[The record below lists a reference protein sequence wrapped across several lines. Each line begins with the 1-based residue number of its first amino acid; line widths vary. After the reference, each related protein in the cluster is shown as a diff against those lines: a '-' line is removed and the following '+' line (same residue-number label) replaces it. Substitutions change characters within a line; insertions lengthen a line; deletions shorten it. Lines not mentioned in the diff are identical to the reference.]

1 MIQTALFFVLGF
13 LSAAFIALL
22 VAPAIWRRAVAL
34 TRKRVEASVP
44 LSLDEIQADKDRM
57 RAEFAMST
65 RRLEMSVKQ
74 FREKATQQIVEINRN
89 REDLKRIVDERDAK
103 DAAVAELE
111 ARAAELR
118 TELKE
123 REKDLQRTSER
134 LAAQERLAEERAFE
148 IDKLGRMYEEASFS
162 ASTRQIEMV
171 AQESKLDDLSDSAAK
186 LRGERKEADRR
197 IRELVEETK
206 ALRQSLRAESKK
218 STGLE
223 SKIERLQKSLDERE
237 EAMARQQGDVTRLR
251 EQLAE
256 GKKTRGRADDEAA
269 ALRERC
275 AALEGELAERV
286 EELSRLMASANQGD
300 VEAAMARVNADK
312 TRLEERLNVLTK
324 ENKRLRGRLDTL
336 EQSAS
341 EDWSEER
348 RANSLLREQ
357 INDLA
362 AEVVNMAA
370 LLDGSQSQ
378 IREALALEMSEGLGN
393 PSVVSLADRVR
404 ALQKAAAEA
413 SG

>member
-1 MIQTALFFVLGF
+1 MIQTILFFILGF
-13 LSAAFIALL
+13 LSAGFLALL
-22 VAPAIWRRAVAL
+22 VAPSIWRRAVAL

-74 FREKATQQIVEINRN
+74 FRDKATQQIVEINRN
-89 REDLKRIVDERDAK
+89 REDLKRIAGERDSK
-103 DAAVAELE
+103 NDMVAELE

-123 REKDLQRTSER
+123 REKDLQRTNER

-148 IDKLGRMYEEASFS
+148 IEKLGRMYEDASFS

-171 AQESKLDDLSDSAAK
+171 AQESKLDELSGSTAK

-206 ALRQSLRAESKK
+206 VLRQSLRAESKK
-218 STGLE
+218 VGGLE
-223 SKIERLQKSLDERE
+223 AKIDRLQKSLDERE
-237 EAMARQQGDVTRLR
+237 EAMAQQQGDLARLR
-251 EQLAE
+251 ERMAE
-256 GKKTRGRADDEAA
+256 GDSDRSNSEDEAG

-275 AALEGELAERV
+275 AALEAELAERA
-286 EELSRLMASANQGD
+286 EEMAKLVSSAGQADVDVALARL
-300 VEAAMARVNADK
+300 NADK
-312 TRLEERLNVLTK
+312 ARLEDRLAVLTK
-324 ENKRLRGRLDTL
+324 ENKRLRGKMDTL
-336 EQSAS
+336 EKAAA

-362 AEVVNMAA
+362 AEVVHMASM
-370 LLDGSQSQ
+370 LDGDDSP
-378 IREALALEMSEGLGN
+378 IRKALATEGPDGLGN

-404 ALQKAAAEA
+404 ALQKAAAAE
-413 SG
+413 

>member
-1 MIQTALFFVLGF
+1 VIQTALFFVLGF

-148 IDKLGRMYEEASFS
+148 IDKLGRMYEESSFS

>member
-1 MIQTALFFVLGF
+1 MIQTILFFILGF
-13 LSAAFIALL
+13 LSAGFLALL
-22 VAPAIWRRAVAL
+22 VAPSIWRRAVTL

-74 FREKATQQIVEINRN
+74 FRDKATQQIVEINRN
-89 REDLKRIVDERDAK
+89 REDLKRIAGERDSK
-103 DAAVAELE
+103 NDMVAELE

-123 REKDLQRTSER
+123 REKDLQRTNER

-148 IDKLGRMYEEASFS
+148 IEKIGRMYEDASFS

-171 AQESKLDDLSDSAAK
+171 AQESKLDELSGSTAK

-206 ALRQSLRAESKK
+206 VLRQSLRAESKK
-218 STGLE
+218 VGGLE
-223 SKIERLQKSLDERE
+223 AKIDRLQKSLDERE
-237 EAMARQQGDVTRLR
+237 EAMAQQQGDVARLR
-251 EQLAE
+251 EQMAE
-256 GKKTRGRADDEAA
+256 GDRDRSSSEDEAGT
-269 ALRERC
+269 LRERC
-275 AALEGELAERV
+275 AALEAELAERADEMAKLV
-286 EELSRLMASANQGD
+286 SSAGQADVDVALARL
-300 VEAAMARVNADK
+300 NADK
-312 TRLEERLNVLTK
+312 ARLEDRLAVLTK
-324 ENKRLRGRLDTL
+324 ENKRLRGKMDTL
-336 EQSAS
+336 EKTAS

-362 AEVVNMAA
+362 AEVVHMASM
-370 LLDGSQSQ
+370 LDRDDSP
-378 IREALALEMSEGLGN
+378 IRKALAAPGPEGLGN
-393 PSVVSLADRVR
+393 PAVVSLADRVR
-404 ALQKAAAEA
+404 ALQKAA
-413 SG
+413 GTD